1 MFYYVPREA
10 VKASLQRR
18 MKQLCRENNI
28 RPGRKRDNEGIPTG
42 LHAGKL
48 NHCYSP
54 S

>member
-10 VKASLQRR
+10 GKASLQR

-42 LHAGKL
+42 LQAGKL
-48 NHCYSP
+48 NPCSSP